1 MTGKSIII
9 YKGKYIMYL
18 QKLST
23 TVVVLNLMGVA
34 HAAQNQNNETITL
47 WIWIAI
53 FALATIG
60 LSILYLSA
68 RQAQN
73 LQKLQQKILEK
84 QLAMEKSQNVLL
96 TNLSGSIYE
105 IAKQTMSDTHQV
117 LEEYPEL
124 EKEGGLLSKA
134 ENRLLDITNDLID
147 FLRLKSNKVKVSNDE
162 FNINNVLNEISGSLA
177 SKFSGSQKELIFDI
191 DKTIPRTVIGDSL
204 HLGRNTIYDIR

>member
-1 MTGKSIII
+1 
-9 YKGKYIMYL
+9 MYL

-84 QLAMEKSQNVLL
+84 QLAMEKSQNV
-96 TNLSGSIYE
+96 
-105 IAKQTMSDTHQV
+105 
-117 LEEYPEL
+117 
-124 EKEGGLLSKA
+124 
-134 ENRLLDITNDLID
+134 
-147 FLRLKSNKVKVSNDE
+147 FL
-162 FNINNVLNEISGSLA
+162 
-177 SKFSGSQKELIFDI
+177 
-191 DKTIPRTVIGDSL
+191 
-204 HLGRNTIYDIR
+204 